1 MLMIACPDCGANL
14 RFDITEQQMKCDYC
28 GCLYDPYQFD
38 SMQEDA
44 SREKL
49 FDAWVYS
56 CPSCGAELLTTD
68 QTDVTAFCQYCGGT
82 SILFDRLRSVRYPTW
97 IIPFQL
103 DKEDCKRAYR
113 KAARKA
119 IFTPSRYKKEEYVES
134 FRGIYMPYW
143 SYSVE
148 QKGNARV
155 DAESR
160 SRRDGDYLVT
170 EQYVIQGDIDIS
182 YDGYAHDAS
191 RAFDDE
197 ISECLAPFDTENRQT
212 FTPGF
217 LSGFYVD
224 VADEPSGK
232 YLDDAKT
239 YYENLTARKL
249 LRNEEILQTAKS
261 QHIHTTDVT
270 GVSIPTKITGIEQ
283 VLYPVWFL
291 SYRDGDRITYAS
303 VNGQTGKV
311 VADFPIS
318 KARFLLA
325 SLIVSALVFLL
336 MSFFL
341 TLKPECSLSVTSVL
355 LVFGVWICS
364 RQLTLL
370 SERFSGRR
378 FASKRASLL
387 RAKRIAIVLTSIMLL
402 ISGGILLSA
411 PVYNAVF
418 YVPCF
423 LEALLLFAMIARSFR
438 TQMELA
444 TRRPPQFNK
453 KGGQDHA

>member
-1 MLMIACPDCGANL
+1 M
-14 RFDITEQQMKCDYC
+14 
-28 GCLYDPYQFD
+28 
-38 SMQEDA
+38 
-44 SREKL
+44 
-49 FDAWVYS
+49 
-56 CPSCGAELLTTD
+56 
-68 QTDVTAFCQYCGGT
+68 
-82 SILFDRLRSVRYPTW
+82 
-97 IIPFQL
+97 
-103 DKEDCKRAYR
+103 
-113 KAARKA
+113 
-119 IFTPSRYKKEEYVES
+119 
-134 FRGIYMPYW
+134 
-143 SYSVE
+143 
-148 QKGNARV
+148 
-155 DAESR
+155 
-160 SRRDGDYLVT
+160 
-170 EQYVIQGDIDIS
+170 
-182 YDGYAHDAS
+182 H
-191 RAFDDE
+191 E

-325 SLIVSALVFLL
+325 SLIVSALVFLM

-453 KGGQDHA
+453 KVGQDHA

>member
-1 MLMIACPDCGANL
+1 
-14 RFDITEQQMKCDYC
+14 
-28 GCLYDPYQFD
+28 
-38 SMQEDA
+38 
-44 SREKL
+44 
-49 FDAWVYS
+49 
-56 CPSCGAELLTTD
+56 
-68 QTDVTAFCQYCGGT
+68 
-82 SILFDRLRSVRYPTW
+82 
-97 IIPFQL
+97 
-103 DKEDCKRAYR
+103 
-113 KAARKA
+113 
-119 IFTPSRYKKEEYVES
+119 
-134 FRGIYMPYW
+134 MPYW

-325 SLIVSALVFLL
+325 SLIVSALVFLM

-444 TRRPPQFNK
+444 TRRPPQFKVRKMDGIEGPADDGNVFFRLFRHGSSILLCSFEGRYRMAVRPITLTSSERVRPARVSPASLTSSK
-453 KGGQDHA
+453 QFFRNLIFTSSRASRASETASHTSGVIPAFPT